1 MIVRPWRQ
9 PLMRMSLSRN
19 VTSDNLAVEDN
30 FTQRQ
35 SDNLAV
41 SGDVGAQGGGFDP
54 PLCSTGRY
62 RGQSV
67 PHTSHGTSIPVSHSS
82 QDVRNDR
89 YFYIS
94 GLDNENHGR
103 GVSHIG
109 TLVHQMR
116 KVIMVHHLIWNV
128 KFTLQMI
135 MDVLELRT
143 LVNHSILVRILGTW
157 KILMIILVQ

>member
-103 GVSHIG
+103 GVSHRDSG
-109 TLVHQMR
+109 PSDAQS
-116 KVIMVHHLIWNV
+116 HHGPSPNMEREV
-128 KFTLQMI
+128 YFA
-135 MDVLELRT
+135 DDHGR
-143 LVNHSILVRILGTW
+143 SRA
-157 KILMIILVQ
+157 